1 MGSGPLSGDSKRDQG
16 NAGKKDALRIGF
28 QNAADMGRHTSS
40 CQQQA
45 VRGRVSGMA
54 AKLAKITEKTNGVL
68 LAMIVVLLFLQVVTR
83 YFNSSSFL
91 WVGEAALWIF
101 VWMVFLGAA
110 VLFHK
115 KEHMIVDI
123 IEYFLSG
130 KTKEKIQ
137 RRLAKIIRMTCWVF
151 LIIVFYYS
159 IIFTVSVAN
168 QYAVSFRLSRV
179 YLSAALPVSIVIM
192 LIFEILSLYEKKG
205 GNKQC

>member
-1 MGSGPLSGDSKRDQG
+1 
-16 NAGKKDALRIGF
+16 
-28 QNAADMGRHTSS
+28 
-40 CQQQA
+40 
-45 VRGRVSGMA
+45 MA
-54 AKLAKITEKTNGVL
+54 AKLAKMIEKTNGVL
-68 LAMIVVLLFLQVVTR
+68 LAVIVVLLFLQVVTR
-83 YFNSSSFL
+83 YFNNSSFL

-123 IEYFLSG
+123 IEYFLPG

-137 RRLAKIIRMTCWVF
+137 KLLARIIRITCWVF
-151 LIIVFYYS
+151 LVIIFYYS

-168 QYAVSFRLSRV
+168 QYAVSFRLSRL

-192 LIFEILSLYEKKG
+192 FIFEIISLYERKG

>member
-1 MGSGPLSGDSKRDQG
+1 
-16 NAGKKDALRIGF
+16 
-28 QNAADMGRHTSS
+28 
-40 CQQQA
+40 
-45 VRGRVSGMA
+45 
-54 AKLAKITEKTNGVL
+54 
-68 LAMIVVLLFLQVVTR
+68 VVTR
-83 YFNSSSFL
+83 YFNNSSFL

-123 IEYFLSG
+123 IEYFLPG

-137 RRLAKIIRMTCWVF
+137 KLLAKIIRMTCWVF
-151 LIIVFYYS
+151 LVIIFYYS

-168 QYAVSFRLSRV
+168 QYAVSFRISRV

-192 LIFEILSLYEKKG
+192 LIFEIIALYERKR
-205 GNKQC
+205 GNKPC

>member
-1 MGSGPLSGDSKRDQG
+1 
-16 NAGKKDALRIGF
+16 
-28 QNAADMGRHTSS
+28 
-40 CQQQA
+40 
-45 VRGRVSGMA
+45 MA
-54 AKLAKITEKTNGVL
+54 AKLAKMIEKTDGVL
-68 LAMIVVLLFLQVVTR
+68 LAVIVVLLFLQVITR
-83 YFNSSSFL
+83 YFNNSSFL
-91 WVGEAALWIF
+91 WAGEAALWIF

-123 IEYFLSG
+123 IEYFLPG

-137 RRLAKIIRMTCWVF
+137 KRLNKIIRTTCWVF
-151 LIIVFYYS
+151 LVIIFYYS

-179 YLSAALPVSIVIM
+179 YLSAALPVSIVMM
-192 LIFEILSLYEKKG
+192 LIFEILSLYEKKR

>member
-1 MGSGPLSGDSKRDQG
+1 M
-16 NAGKKDALRIGF
+16 
-28 QNAADMGRHTSS
+28 T
-40 CQQQA
+40 
-45 VRGRVSGMA
+45 
-54 AKLAKITEKTNGVL
+54 AKLAKIIEKTNGVL
-68 LAMIVVLLFLQVVTR
+68 LAVIVGLLFLQVVTR
-83 YFNSSSFL
+83 YFNNSSFL

-130 KTKEKIQ
+130 KKKNKIQ
-137 RRLAKIIRMTCWVF
+137 KRLAQIIRIICWAF
-151 LIIVFYYS
+151 LVIIFYYS

-179 YLSAALPVSIVIM
+179 YLSAALPVSIVVM
-192 LIFEILSLYEKKG
+192 LIFEILSWYEKKG

>member
-1 MGSGPLSGDSKRDQG
+1 
-16 NAGKKDALRIGF
+16 
-28 QNAADMGRHTSS
+28 
-40 CQQQA
+40 
-45 VRGRVSGMA
+45 MA
-54 AKLAKITEKTNGVL
+54 AKLAKIIEKTNGVL
-68 LAMIVVLLFLQVVTR
+68 LAVIVVLLFLQVVTR
-83 YFNSSSFL
+83 YFNNSSFL

-123 IEYFLSG
+123 IEYFLPG
-130 KTKEKIQ
+130 KTKGKIQ
-137 RRLAKIIRMTCWVF
+137 KRLDKITRTTCWVF
-151 LIIVFYYS
+151 LVIVFYYS

-179 YLSAALPVSIVIM
+179 YVSAALPVSIVIM
-192 LIFEILSLYEKKG
+192 FIFEILSWYEKKG

>member
-1 MGSGPLSGDSKRDQG
+1 MGPRL
-16 NAGKKDALRIGF
+16 
-28 QNAADMGRHTSS
+28 
-40 CQQQA
+40 
-45 VRGRVSGMA
+45 
-54 AKLAKITEKTNGVL
+54 AKLIERTNGVL
-68 LAMIVVLLFLQVVTR
+68 LAMIVVLLFLQVTSR
-83 YFNSSSFL
+83 YLNNTSFL
-91 WVGEAALWIF
+91 WAGEAALWIF

-137 RRLAKIIRMTCWVF
+137 KRLNKIIRTTCWVF
-151 LIIVFYYS
+151 LVIIFYYS

-179 YLSAALPVSIVIM
+179 YLSAALPVSIVMM
-192 LIFEILSLYEKKG
+192 LIFEILSLYE
-205 GNKQC
+205 NKRGE